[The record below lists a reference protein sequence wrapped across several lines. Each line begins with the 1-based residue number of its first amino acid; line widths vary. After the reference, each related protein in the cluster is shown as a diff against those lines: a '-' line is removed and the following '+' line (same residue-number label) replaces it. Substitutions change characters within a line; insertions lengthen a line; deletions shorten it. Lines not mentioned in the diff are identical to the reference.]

1 MNLKV
6 YQIIQSPTQ
15 EERWSQIVRFLSK
28 TDFYPGEH
36 SMRYCLNKVFY
47 FEQGL
52 FVGAMHEEY
61 IPDQTEMTED
71 KEERT
76 IDNIDPWER
85 TIFAIDFPNKKLLIQ
100 QRDYSPR
107 NLSRTTARSRI
118 VNILDEAWY
127 DAMGVEFNY
136 IPTNLNLGNEY
147 FIQNFINGRR
157 VLGAK
162 LNFGKTFLVDKLFDG
177 SEPEEA
183 WISTWND
190 DASGLSELTF
200 STVSSGDLHNSPFFK
215 LAISTPNVEIESI
228 TYFDSVED
236 KPITESRRK
245 FDLIEVPDVTKRTEV
260 NIALMET
267 FKAMQANQEKL
278 QSLRAIQLD

>member
-6 YQIIQSPTQ
+6 YQIIQSPSQ
-15 EERWSQIVRFLSK
+15 EESWNQIVNFLTM

-36 SMRYCLNKVFY
+36 NMRYCLNKEFQ
-47 FEQGL
+47 FERGL

-61 IPDQTEMTED
+61 IPDQTKMTED

-107 NLSRTTARSRI
+107 NLSRTTARTRL
-118 VNILDEAWY
+118 VNILDEAW
-127 DAMGVEFNY
+127 DEAMHVEFNY
-136 IPTNLNLGNEY
+136 IPTNLNLGNQY
-147 FIQNFINGRR
+147 FIKNFINGRR

-162 LNFGKTFLVDKLFDG
+162 LNFGKLYSVSKLYDG
-177 SEPEEA
+177 SQADEA
-183 WISTWND
+183 WIGTWNE

-200 STVSSGDLHNSPFFK
+200 TTNSRGDLHNSPFFK
-215 LAISTPNVEIESI
+215 LAISASDVEIESV
-228 TYFDSVED
+228 TYFDSAED
-236 KPITESRRK
+236 KPVTESRKK
-245 FDLIEVPDVTKRTEV
+245 FDLIEVPEVTKRTE
-260 NIALMET
+260 ISITLLET
-267 FKAMQANQEKL
+267 YKAMVANQEKL
-278 QSLRAIQLD
+278 RALRAIQFD

>member
-6 YQIIQSPTQ
+6 YQIIQSPNQ
-15 EERWSQIVRFLSK
+15 EEKWDQIVSYLAK

-36 SMRYCLNKVFY
+36 SMRYCLNKEY
-47 FEQGL
+47 HFERGL

-61 IPDQTEMTED
+61 IPDQTEVTDD
-71 KEERT
+71 KVERT

-85 TIFAIDFPNKKLLIQ
+85 TIFAIDFPNKKLMIQ

-127 DAMGVEFNY
+127 EVLHVEFNY
-136 IPTNLNLGNEY
+136 IPTNLNLGNDY
-147 FIQNFINGRR
+147 FIKNFINGRR

-162 LNFGKTFLVDKLFDG
+162 LNFGKAMLVDKLYDG
-177 SEPEEA
+177 SSPDEA
-183 WISTWND
+183 WVKTWND

-200 STVSSGDLHNSPFFK
+200 VTSSSGDLHESPFFK
-215 LAISTPNVEIESI
+215 LAISSPDVEIESV
-228 TYFDSVED
+228 TYFDSAED
-236 KPITESRRK
+236 KAVTESRRK
-245 FDLIEVPDVTKRTEV
+245 FDLIDVPDVTKRTEIS
-260 NIALMET
+260 IALMET
-267 FKAMQANQEKL
+267 FKSMVENQEKL
-278 QSLRAIQLD
+278 RELRAIQLD